1 MTIIY
6 KQFYHCHDSKLLFQ
20 AIYTFFF
27 KSDFTIMFEY
37 ISFFRLF
44 SFQTFYVYN
53 YYLMSTFSKNK
64 EGIVFPNCKERLNF
78 RALDRQSLSHPWFSR
93 GEQEV
98 TMFFSEFQISKVI
111 ASRISQGKHINYF
124 INDYNIQLRL
134 FFTMKRLYL
143 PLILPGWQVCC
154 TWSLSKTGDQVTY
167 PNACYQIF
175 PVQAA

>member
-1 MTIIY
+1 MHQLPMTIIY

-98 TMFFSEFQISKVI
+98 TMFFQNFKYQKSLLQELVKENTLIISLMI
-111 ASRISQGKHINYF
+111 TT
-124 INDYNIQLRL
+124 YN
-134 FFTMKRLYL
+134 
-143 PLILPGWQVCC
+143 
-154 TWSLSKTGDQVTY
+154 
-167 PNACYQIF
+167 
-175 PVQAA
+175 

>member
-27 KSDFTIMFEY
+27 KSDFPIMFEY

-98 TMFFSEFQISKVI
+98 TMFFQNFKYQKSLLQELVKENTLIISLMI
-111 ASRISQGKHINYF
+111 TT
-124 INDYNIQLRL
+124 YN
-134 FFTMKRLYL
+134 
-143 PLILPGWQVCC
+143 
-154 TWSLSKTGDQVTY
+154 
-167 PNACYQIF
+167 
-175 PVQAA
+175 